1 MTKTTNKNTF
11 DVLSAINV
19 NDKTE
24 KKGNLTYLSW
34 SWAWAE
40 VKKLYPDA
48 TYTYY
53 RNPDTN
59 LPYSFQEDTGGFCH
73 TSVTIQGETLEMWL
87 PILNNFNKPILKPN
101 SFEINTCLMRCLTK
115 NLAMHGLGLYI
126 YAGEDLP
133 HVTDEEIIESSKSDN
148 KEKEPITDWEDVVV
162 RAKEMRDKN
171 KQSWD
176 IIATKLLEKYDVNN
190 NELLRLKKILY
201 GG

>member
-1 MTKTTNKNTF
+1 MTKTTTKQSTF
-11 DVLSAINV
+11 DKLNAINV

-24 KKGNLTYLSW
+24 KKGHLTYLSW

-48 TYTYY
+48 TYSYY
-53 RNPDTN
+53 RSPETN
-59 LPYSFQEDTGGFCH
+59 LPFSFKEGVGGFCH

-87 PILNNFNKPILKPN
+87 PIMDNRNQAVREPSATQVNN
-101 SFEINTCLMRCLTK
+101 TLMRCLTK

-133 HVTDEEIIESSKSDN
+133 HMSDEEIIQSSKSN
-148 KEKEPITDWEDVVV
+148 TKKKETIEDWEDVVGK
-162 RAKEMRDKN
+162 AKAMRDK
-171 KQSWD
+171 KQSWSM
-176 IIATKLLEKYDVNN
+176 IVTKLLEKYDVDTNQLN
-190 NELLRLKKILY
+190 DLKKRLY